1 MNYSLLSELLPLLA
15 QYQQATESE
24 VQNVAGFA
32 TWLQPQGPSAPA
44 DLPAGQY
51 PAARTPAS
59 PYETDAS
66 VLTKLLTFVYRYVRG
81 YTRQALV
88 GTPLVGFDD
97 FIYLISLFA
106 GGPGTRSELMLRN
119 VHEKAAGTEVIR
131 RLLRH
136 ALVTEGPH
144 PTDRRRKVL
153 QISETGRKILLGV
166 MGRMSQVAQMATG
179 DFTAA
184 ELRQLVHLLHRLDAF
199 HYPIFASARF
209 ESFAELVAAHFP
221 AITPN
226 WPPRAATQDLGP
238 LELGWSSKNG
248 Q

>member
-1 MNYSLLSELLPLLA
+1 MNYTLLSELLPLLA
-15 QYQQATESE
+15 QYQQTTEPE
-24 VQNVAGFA
+24 AQNAAGFA
-32 TWLQPQGPSAPA
+32 AWLHFQQTPVLA
-44 DLPAGQY
+44 DLPAGHY
-51 PAARTPAS
+51 PAARTPAN

-81 YTRQALV
+81 YTRHALG

-119 VHEKAAGTEVIR
+119 IHEKAAGTEVIR

-136 ALVTEGPH
+136 ELVTEGPH

-153 QISETGRKILLGV
+153 QISETGRQILLGV

-179 DFTAA
+179 DLTPA
-184 ELRQLVHLLHRLDAF
+184 ELQQLVHLLHRLDAF
-199 HYPIFASARF
+199 HYPIFAGSRPD
-209 ESFAELVAAHFP
+209 SFTDLVAAHFP
-221 AITPN
+221 GVAPN
-226 WPPRAATQDLGP
+226 WPPRNLPPGTGP
-238 LELGWSSKNG
+238 LEVA
-248 Q
+248 